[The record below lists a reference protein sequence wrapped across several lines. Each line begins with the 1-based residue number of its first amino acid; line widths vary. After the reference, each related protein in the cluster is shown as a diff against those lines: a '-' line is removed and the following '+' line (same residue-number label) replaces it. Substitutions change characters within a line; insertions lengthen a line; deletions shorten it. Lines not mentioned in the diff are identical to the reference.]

1 MEVLPGDRVVH
12 MVPDGPARAVYPP
25 GLRTGCV
32 LGRWWKDASVPS
44 ARVAVVA
51 VWVLTLLGVVVI
63 DVTVPDAEALSW
75 LALALPLAIVAGII
89 AQLAAAEQRGF
100 VVRLAATASG
110 SFVLVVLGA
119 IVALAV

>member
-1 MEVLPGDRVVH
+1 M
-12 MVPDGPARAVYPP
+12 PP
-25 GLRTGCV
+25 
-32 LGRWWKDASVPS
+32 

-51 VWVLTLLGVVVI
+51 VWVLTLLGVVLI
-63 DVTVPDAEALSW
+63 DVKVPDVEALSW

-89 AQLAAAEQRGF
+89 GQLAVAEQRGF

-119 IVALAV
+119 VVALAV